1 VKRLWVLGLLALS
14 TVLSCASDD
23 EAEAFG
29 EHDIEGTVSDE
40 FTKKAVSG
48 AKVTFVSDTLDE
60 AETTSDGNGRFELR
74 VEVPEGVRFGTIG
87 ASRAGYA
94 DSPRISVYFDGS
106 AIRTELKMRPTN

>member
-1 VKRLWVLGLLALS
+1 VKRLSVLGFLALS
-14 TVLSCASDD
+14 ILTACASDD

-40 FTKKAVSG
+40 FTKKGLSG

-60 AETTSDGNGRFELR
+60 AETTSESDGRFVLR
-74 VEVPEGVRFGTIG
+74 VEVPEGVRFGTIR
-87 ASRAGYA
+87 ATRAGYA

-106 AIRTELKMRPTN
+106 AIRTELKMRPKN